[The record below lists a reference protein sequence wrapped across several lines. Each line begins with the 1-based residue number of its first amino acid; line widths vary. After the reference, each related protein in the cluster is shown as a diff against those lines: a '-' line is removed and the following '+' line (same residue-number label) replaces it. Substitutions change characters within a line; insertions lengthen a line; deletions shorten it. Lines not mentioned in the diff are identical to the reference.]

1 MTGYPESR
9 MDKKGTTIKRKI
21 ILTSVGFLF
30 LVLLITAFFGKKGL
44 LEIYQAKKNYKTLL
58 QEIESL
64 KGEKSRLE
72 REIEELGKN
81 PRAVDKEARE
91 KLWLMKPDEKVIV
104 KKKNTKEH

>member
-1 MTGYPESR
+1 

-21 ILTSVGFLF
+21 ILTSVVFLF
-30 LVLLITAFFGKKGL
+30 LVLLITALFGKKGL

-64 KGEKSRLE
+64 KGKKSRLE

-104 KKKNTKEH
+104 KKKDTKEQ